1 MVLSADDV
9 EEILA
14 YLEKSVTRLAGEASE
29 NLGMKGDSLE
39 DFLRGQFDLRLD
51 RMLEA
56 KNSNIHHIESGM
68 KNMVVQKKQA
78 LLDGIMRG

>member
-39 DFLRGQFDLRLD
+39 DFLGGQFDLRLD

-56 KNSNIHHIESGM
+56 KNSNIHHLESGM
-68 KNMVVQKKQA
+68 KNMVIQKKQA
-78 LLDGIMRG
+78 LLGSIMRG